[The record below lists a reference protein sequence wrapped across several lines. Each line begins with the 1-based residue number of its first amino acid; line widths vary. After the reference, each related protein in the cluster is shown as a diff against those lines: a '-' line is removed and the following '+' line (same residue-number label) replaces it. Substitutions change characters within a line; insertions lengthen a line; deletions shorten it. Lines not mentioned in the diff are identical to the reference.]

1 MIGNVDVT
9 PEIILVAATELDL
22 VAERLVGAAGLSA
35 PATHILPSGAD
46 EASLLAAEHM
56 NRAAG
61 THDHAVAQCAL
72 ELHHCA
78 ATLRTQLAQ
87 YLAEDA
93 VSAGITALTGAPFN
107 SVAV

>member
-1 MIGNVDVT
+1 MIGNVDVS
-9 PEIILVAATELDL
+9 PEVILVAATELDL
-22 VAERLVGAAGLSA
+22 VAERLVGASGLSA

-56 NRAAG
+56 NRGAA
-61 THDHAVAQCAL
+61 THDRAVAQCAL

-78 ATLRTQLAQ
+78 AILRTQLAQ

-93 VSAGITALTGAPFN
+93 ASAGITALTGAPFN
-107 SVAV
+107 SISV